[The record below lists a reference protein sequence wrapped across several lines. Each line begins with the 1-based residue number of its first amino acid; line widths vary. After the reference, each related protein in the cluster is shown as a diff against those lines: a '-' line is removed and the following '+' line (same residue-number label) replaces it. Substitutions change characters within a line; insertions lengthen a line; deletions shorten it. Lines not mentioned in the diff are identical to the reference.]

1 MKITLSDGRTINI
14 PNNPLQAYLLGS
26 RHGAQNTMDMVA
38 MTLLDKCGFHA
49 LSETPDDHMSIEY
62 MYHMTEET
70 ADSINKG
77 YLKRRDIKEMLRE
90 EAGIRFVD
98 DGVK

>member
-1 MKITLSDGRTINI
+1 MKI
-14 PNNPLQAYLLGS
+14 PNNPMQAYLMGK
-26 RHGAQNTMDMVA
+26 RHGAQETMDIVA
-38 MTLLDKCGFHA
+38 MALLDKCGFHTF
-49 LSETPDDHMSIEY
+49 SEDVDDRMSVEY
-62 MYHMTEET
+62 VYHMTEDT

-77 YLKRRDIKEMLRE
+77 YLKRRDIKEVLRD